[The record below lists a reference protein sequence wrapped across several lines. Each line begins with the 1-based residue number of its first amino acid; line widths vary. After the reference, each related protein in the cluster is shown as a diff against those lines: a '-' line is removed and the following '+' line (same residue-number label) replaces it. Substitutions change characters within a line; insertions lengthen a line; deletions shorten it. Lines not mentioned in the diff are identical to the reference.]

1 MSLSSRLSSL
11 QLNGND
17 DLKPAYGSMNAS
29 PIEKPNS
36 FGNLGPSSSQSSS
49 TIADYAAKGLLS
61 SSTHNANDSHTVHR
75 NNGIVDVNSHK
86 NKLLGVITGKSGPNS
101 PSFTDT
107 TEAKG
112 AKISENL
119 DSTAPADESAN
130 SYSLESLLP
139 IIRMEDT
146 DLCMLQLGCDLSAL
160 GFDLAPVEED
170 RLISTNM
177 SSPWAELNTKKP
189 VSEPPFKL
197 PECYKSVNPPPQLS
211 KIIQFADET
220 LFYIFYTKPQDIL
233 QEAAAQELTNRNW
246 RFHKELRV
254 WLTPVPGTK
263 PLQRTPQFER
273 GYYMIFDPVHWK
285 RIRKDFLLMY
295 AALEDRSQN
304 AIPT

>member
-11 QLNGND
+11 QLNVND
-17 DLKPAYGSMNAS
+17 DMKPAYGSLNAN
-29 PIEKPNS
+29 PNEKPNTS
-36 FGNLGPSSSQSSS
+36 GILGPSISQSSG
-49 TIADYAAKGLLS
+49 TIADFGANGLFS
-61 SSTHNANDSHTVHR
+61 SSIRNPNDSHALHR
-75 NNGIVDVNSHK
+75 NSSPVDVNSHK
-86 NKLLGVITGKSGPNS
+86 NKLLGVITGKSGSNS
-101 PSFTDT
+101 PSFTDA
-107 TEAKG
+107 TETKDLNP
-112 AKISENL
+112 SENME
-119 DSTAPADESAN
+119 SSSPVDESEKA
-130 SYSLESLLP
+130 YSLESLLP

-189 VSEPPFKL
+189 ISEPPFKL
-197 PECYKSVNPPPQLS
+197 PECYKSVAPPPQLS
-211 KIIQFADET
+211 KVIQFSDET

-246 RFHKELRV
+246 RFHKEFRV

-285 RIRKDFLLMY
+285 KIRKDFMLMY
-295 AALEDRSQN
+295 AALEDRSQS